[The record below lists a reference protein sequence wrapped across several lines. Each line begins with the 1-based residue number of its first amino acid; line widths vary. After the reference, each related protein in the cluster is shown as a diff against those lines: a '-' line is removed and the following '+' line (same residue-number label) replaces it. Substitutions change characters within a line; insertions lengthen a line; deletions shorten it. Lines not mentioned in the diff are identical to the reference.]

1 MKKMRLSLQDL
12 IAYVL
17 AGAMFAAFAYLAIA
31 SRRKK
36 DNGQEN
42 KKKSSIS

>member
-1 MKKMRLSLQDL
+1 MNLSLQDL

-17 AGAMFAAFAYLAIA
+17 TGAMVAAFACLAIA

-42 KKKSSIS
+42 KKKSNAS